1 MLLKNLHKILI
12 TLMILVQPMQAE
24 DIYKVEV
31 IVIKFTDV
39 KTDEKFNNYLDF
51 SPSSVKK
58 LEENKIILLPEKFIE
73 NAQKSPDLLNFK
85 INEADKDFYPFVDE
99 EIKKVFK
106 LYEYQELENL
116 SFLIGRLRWRE
127 TIEILD
133 SLSWY
138 QPLTDKDEYTFHYDQ
153 KNDLSIYINIYQS
166 RFLHINL
173 KAFFGKLG
181 FNDEEITQFINED
194 RRVKNSEISYFD
206 HPSMGFVI
214 KIDKT

>member
-1 MLLKNLHKILI
+1 
-12 TLMILVQPMQAE
+12 MILVQPMQAE

-181 FNDEEITQFINED
+181 FNDEEITQFINE
-194 RRVKNSEISYFD
+194 E
-206 HPSMGFVI
+206 
-214 KIDKT
+214 